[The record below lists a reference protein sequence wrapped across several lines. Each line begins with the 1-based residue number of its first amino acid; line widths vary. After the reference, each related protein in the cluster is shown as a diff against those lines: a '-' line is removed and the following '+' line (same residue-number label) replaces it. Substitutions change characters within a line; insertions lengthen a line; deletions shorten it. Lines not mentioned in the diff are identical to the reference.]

1 MSKKISLRDYTLFFA
16 IVGIWAFFAVMNPSF
31 LGARNLSMLTIEIST
46 TAVAALGVLLI
57 IVCGHIDL
65 AIGSGIGLFGGI
77 AAVLTTGYGLPA
89 PLAMGI
95 ALVAAIII
103 WTAMGTLIVKER
115 VPSFIVTLGGL
126 LIFKGAFWNVI
137 DTSTVPIVEGGKE
150 NLYSILTT
158 QYLSGT
164 ASYGLVALIVI
175 ALGYSQIR
183 ARASRKLH
191 NFPVEDGEV
200 AFYKFFITAVVLFI
214 ATGVLIEYRGIPL
227 SALILGFVA
236 LGIYVLTQH
245 LKFGRYL
252 YAIGGNEEASHI
264 SGVPVVKVTIGA
276 FAIAGGLVA
285 LTGFL
290 QTSYAGSSTT
300 SVGDLM
306 ELDAIAACVIG
317 GVSLKGGKG
326 TVMGVLAGSLI
337 MASLLNGMTLMSVD
351 PATKFIARGVVLTL
365 AVWMDI
371 RMNKN

>member
-1 MSKKISLRDYTLFFA
+1 MTKKISIRDYTLFFA
-16 IVGIWAFFAVMNPSF
+16 IVGIWAFFAIMNPSY
-31 LGARNLSMLTIEIST
+31 LGSRNISMLTIEIST

-77 AAVLTTGYGLPA
+77 AAVLTTVYGLPA
-89 PLAMGI
+89 PLAMAI
-95 ALVAAIII
+95 ALAAAVAI

-115 VPSFIVTLGGL
+115 IPAFIITLGGL
-126 LIFKGAFWNVI
+126 LVFKGVFWNVI
-137 DTSTVPIVEGGKE
+137 DTSTVPIVEGGEE
-150 NLYSILTT
+150 NLYSVLTT
-158 QYLSGT
+158 YYLSPTMSYALT
-164 ASYGLVALIVI
+164 AVVVGV
-175 ALGYSQIR
+175 LGYATIR

-191 NFPVEDGEV
+191 NFKLEDGEI
-200 AFYKFFITAVVLFI
+200 AFYKFFITAISLFI

-227 SALILGFVA
+227 SAIILGVIA
-236 LGIYVLTQH
+236 VGIYVLTQH

-252 YAIGGNEEASHI
+252 YAIGGNEEAAHI
-264 SGVPVVKVTIGA
+264 SGVPVAKVTIGA
-276 FAIAGGLVA
+276 FAIAGALVA
-285 LTGFL
+285 VTGFL

-365 AVWMDI
+365 AVWMDV
-371 RMNKN
+371 RMNKA

>member
-1 MSKKISLRDYTLFFA
+1 MTKKISIRDYTLFFA

-65 AIGSGIGLFGGI
+65 AIGSGIGLFGGL
-77 AAVLTTGYGLPA
+77 AAVLTTQYGLPA
-89 PLAMGI
+89 PVAMTI
-95 ALVAAIII
+95 ALVAGIAI
-103 WTAMGTLIVKER
+103 WTAMGTLIVRER
-115 VPSFIVTLGGL
+115 IPAFIVTLGGL
-126 LIFKGAFWNVI
+126 LIFKGLFWNVI
-137 DTSTVPIVEGGKE
+137 DTSTVPIVEGGTD
-150 NLYSILTT
+150 NLYSVLTT
-158 QYLSGT
+158 QYLSPT
-164 ASYGLVALIVI
+164 ASYVLTAFVVI
-175 ALGYSQIR
+175 ALGYANLR

-191 NFPVEDGEV
+191 NFQLEDAEV
-200 AFYKFFITAVVLFI
+200 AFYKFFITAICLFI
-214 ATGVLIEYRGIPL
+214 ATAVLIEYRGIPL
-227 SALILGFVA
+227 SAIILGVIA
-236 LGIYVLTQH
+236 VGIYVLTQH

-252 YAIGGNEEASHI
+252 YAIGGNEEAAHI
-264 SGVPVVKVTIGA
+264 SGVPVAKVTIGA
-276 FAIAGGLVA
+276 FAIAGALVA
-285 LTGFL
+285 ITGLL
-290 QTSYAGSSTT
+290 QTSYAGSSTS

-365 AVWMDI
+365 AVWMDV

>member
-1 MSKKISLRDYTLFFA
+1 MTKKISIRDYTLFFA

-65 AIGSGIGLFGGI
+65 AIGSGIGLFGGM
-77 AAVLTTGYGLPA
+77 AAVLTTQYGLPA
-89 PLAMGI
+89 PVAMFI
-95 ALVAAIII
+95 ALLAAIAI

-115 VPSFIVTLGGL
+115 IPAFIVTLGGL
-126 LIFKGAFWNVI
+126 LIFKGLFWNVI

-150 NLYSILTT
+150 NLYSVLTT
-158 QYLSGT
+158 QYLSST
-164 ASYGLVALIVI
+164 ASYVLTAFIVI
-175 ALGYSQIR
+175 ALGYANVR

-191 NFPVEDGEV
+191 NFQLEDAEI
-200 AFYKFFITAVVLFI
+200 AFYKFFITAICLFI
-214 ATGVLIEYRGIPL
+214 ATTVLIEYRGIPL
-227 SALILGFVA
+227 SAIILGVIA
-236 LGIYVLTQH
+236 VGIYVLTQH

-252 YAIGGNEEASHI
+252 YAIGGNEEAAHI
-264 SGVPVVKVTIGA
+264 SGVPVAKVTIGA
-276 FAIAGGLVA
+276 FAIAGALVA
-285 LTGFL
+285 ITGLL
-290 QTSYAGSSTT
+290 QTSYAGSSTS

-365 AVWMDI
+365 AVWMDV